1 MSDSRP
7 EERFDKRLLTEKFN
21 GQRGE
26 AFDGWASKYLDQAD
40 GQGDNDASWAETF
53 LGTDRRGGLTAA
65 EMKRRVTRNR
75 EAVASL
81 ILHQSD
87 DDLVAMIRAEAK
99 GLQGVQVTSDAKIA
113 WDVMEREC
121 RKKDTSVSEQG
132 TRPHGALQALRALG
146 RLRPRP
152 LPARHPQAHPL
163 PHRDHDRGYLHQG
176 PAHRRLPALPCR
188 PLGHAGLGAGLLR
201 P

>member
-1 MSDSRP
+1 MPPLPPGVDVPTSDSRP

-113 WDVMEREC
+113 WDVMEREW
-121 RKKDTSVSEQG
+121 
-132 TRPHGALQALRALG
+132 A
-146 RLRPRP
+146 
-152 LPARHPQAHPL
+152 
-163 PHRDHDRGYLHQG
+163 
-176 PAHRRLPALPCR
+176 
-188 PLGHAGLGAGLLR
+188 
-201 P
+201 